1 MHIKGRVFLVT
12 GGASG
17 LGEAAVRHF
26 IAKGAKGVTI
36 CDVND
41 ENGKKLEGELG
52 AHSQFCHTDVC
63 DEGSVQK
70 ALEATVKKFGALHC
84 VINCAGGGMPQRVL
98 SSKGT
103 VASLKHFNSVVQLN
117 LIGTFNVLS
126 KAAAIMAKQDPV
138 SEEKG
143 ERGTIIN
150 VASVAAF
157 EGQIGQASYSASKGA
172 IVAMTLPIARE
183 LGALGIRIN
192 TIAPGIFGTPLL
204 MALPDKVQSSLTS
217 QVPFPNRLG
226 LPKEFAE
233 LCGTIVENAYL
244 NGTVLRIDGGIR
256 MSAM

>member
-1 MHIKGRVFLVT
+1 VFLIT

-17 LGEAAVRHF
+17 LGESTVRYF
-26 IAKGAKGVTI
+26 VTQGAKVTI

-52 AHSQFCHTDVC
+52 ANTLFCQTDVV
-63 DEGSVQK
+63 DESSVQN
-70 ALEATVKKFGALHC
+70 ALDLTVAKFGSLHG

-98 SSKGT
+98 SAKGT
-103 VASLKHFNSVVQLN
+103 VHSLKQFNSVVQLN

-138 SEEKG
+138 AEEKG
-143 ERGTIIN
+143 ERGVIIN

-183 LGALGIRIN
+183 LGAIGIRIN
-192 TIAPGIFGTPLL
+192 TIAPGVFGTPLL
-204 MALPDKVQSSLTS
+204 MALPDKVQNSLTA
-217 QVPFPNRLG
+217 QVPFPKRLG
-226 LPKEFAE
+226 IPKEFAQ